1 MDFGEKLKKYIT
13 WQGIK
18 QTELA
23 KELKTT
29 QSNIS
34 NWVTGRNYPTV
45 KQLIKLCIILDCTP
59 NDLLDFNTD

>member
-1 MDFGEKLKKYIT
+1 MNFGERLKEYIT

-23 KELKTT
+23 KMLNVKKSTVSEW
-29 QSNIS
+29 IH
-34 NWVTGRNYPTV
+34 GRAYPDV
-45 KQLIKLCIILDCTP
+45 RKLIKLCIILDCTP